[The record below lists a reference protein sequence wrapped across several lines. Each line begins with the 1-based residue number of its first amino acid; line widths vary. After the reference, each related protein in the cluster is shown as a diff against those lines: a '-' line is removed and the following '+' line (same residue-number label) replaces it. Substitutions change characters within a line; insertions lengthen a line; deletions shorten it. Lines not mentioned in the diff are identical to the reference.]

1 MPIYPYRCENCGF
14 QKDALQKLSD
24 APLRDCP
31 ECGEPRLVKQLTAA
45 GFALKGTGWYVTDF
59 RDSGKKAGPS
69 DAAKPA
75 AAAAE
80 ASSGSASDTTSA
92 TPAAAAESTSTSS
105 ATASA
110 SAPTPSATA
119 PSSAAPPAS
128 AAGA

>member
-31 ECGEPRLVKQLTAA
+31 ECGQPRLVKQLTAA

-59 RDSGKKAGPS
+59 RDSGKKSAPS

-75 AAAAE
+75 AAAVE
-80 ASSGSASDTTSA
+80 ASGSASDNNSA
-92 TPAAAAESTSTSS
+92 PAASAAESTSTPS

-110 SAPTPSATA
+110 SAPTSSATA
-119 PSSAAPPAS
+119 PTSAAPPAS

>member
-31 ECGEPRLVKQLTAA
+31 ECGQPRLVKQLTAA

-59 RDSGKKAGPS
+59 RDSGKKSSPS
-69 DAAKPA
+69 DASKPA
-75 AAAAE
+75 GAAAD
-80 ASSGSASDTTSA
+80 ASVGASDTQSA
-92 TPAAAAESTSTSS
+92 PPAAPAESASTSS
-105 ATASA
+105 TTASA
-110 SAPTPSATA
+110 PSSAATT
-119 PSSAAPPAS
+119 SSAAPPAS

>member
-31 ECGEPRLVKQLTAA
+31 ECGQPRLVKQLTAA

-59 RDSGKKAGPS
+59 RDSGKKSAPS

-75 AAAAE
+75 AAAE
-80 ASSGSASDTTSA
+80 ASGTPSAP
-92 TPAAAAESTSTSS
+92 PAAAAESTSTAS

-110 SAPTPSATA
+110 SAPTSSATA
-119 PSSAAPPAS
+119 SSSAAPPAS

>member
-31 ECGEPRLVKQLTAA
+31 ECGQPRLVKQLTAA
-45 GFALKGTGWYVTDF
+45 GFALKGTGWYATDF
-59 RDSGKKAGPS
+59 RDSGKKSPPS

-80 ASSGSASDTTSA
+80 ASGGAPDATSA
-92 TPAAAAESTSTSS
+92 PPAAAAESASKTSAAASASASTSS
-105 ATASA
+105 ATA
-110 SAPTPSATA
+110 T
-119 PSSAAPPAS
+119 SSAAPPAS

>member
-1 MPIYPYRCENCGF
+1 MPIYSYRCENCGF

-24 APLRDCP
+24 SPLRDCP
-31 ECGEPRLVKQLTAA
+31 ECGQPRLVKQLTAA

-59 RDSGKKAGPS
+59 RDSGKKSASS

-80 ASSGSASDTTSA
+80 AGGTTSA
-92 TPAAAAESTSTSS
+92 PSAASTDSASTASN
-105 ATASA
+105 TASA
-110 SAPTPSATA
+110 SGSSASA

>member
-31 ECGEPRLVKQLTAA
+31 ECGQPRLVKQLTAA

-75 AAAAE
+75 AA
-80 ASSGSASDTTSA
+80 
-92 TPAAAAESTSTSS
+92 ESTSTSS

-128 AAGA
+128 ATGA

>member
-24 APLRDCP
+24 VPLRDCP
-31 ECGEPRLVKQLTAA
+31 ECGQPRLVKQLTAA

-59 RDSGKKAGPS
+59 RDSGKKSAPS

-80 ASSGSASDTTSA
+80 ASGGAGETTSA
-92 TPAAAAESTSTSS
+92 TPAAAAEPTSTSS

-110 SAPTPSATA
+110 SAPTSSATA

>member
-31 ECGEPRLVKQLTAA
+31 ECGQPRLVKQLTAA

-59 RDSGKKAGPS
+59 RDSGKKSAPS
-69 DAAKPA
+69 DPAKPA

-80 ASSGSASDTTSA
+80 ASGGAGETTSA
-92 TPAAAAESTSTSS
+92 TPAAAAEPTSTSS

-110 SAPTPSATA
+110 SAPTSSVTA

>member
-1 MPIYPYRCENCGF
+1 MPIYSYRCENCGF

-24 APLRDCP
+24 TPLRDCP
-31 ECGEPRLVKQLTAA
+31 ECGQPRLVKQLTAA

-59 RDSGKKAGPS
+59 RDSGKKSASS

-80 ASSGSASDTTSA
+80 AGGGSSGITSAPSAVSTDSASTASN
-92 TPAAAAESTSTSS
+92 
-105 ATASA
+105 TASA
-110 SAPTPSATA
+110 SGSSASA

>member
-31 ECGEPRLVKQLTAA
+31 ECGQPRLVKQLTAA

-59 RDSGKKAGPS
+59 RDSGKKSASS

-75 AAAAE
+75 AASAE
-80 ASSGSASDTTSA
+80 TSGGASDATSA
-92 TPAAAAESTSTSS
+92 PPAAAAESTSTSS
-105 ATASA
+105 AAASA
-110 SAPTPSATA
+110 SAPTSSATA

-128 AAGA
+128 ATGA

>member
-1 MPIYPYRCENCGF
+1 MPIYSYRCENCGF

-24 APLRDCP
+24 TPLRDCP
-31 ECGEPRLVKQLTAA
+31 ECGQPRLVKQLTAA

-59 RDSGKKAGPS
+59 RDSGKKSASS

-80 ASSGSASDTTSA
+80 AGGTTSA
-92 TPAAAAESTSTSS
+92 PSAASTDSASTASN
-105 ATASA
+105 TASA
-110 SAPTPSATA
+110 SGSSASA

>member
-31 ECGEPRLVKQLTAA
+31 ECGQPHLVKQLTAA

-59 RDSGKKAGPS
+59 RDSGKKSAPS

-75 AAAAE
+75 AAAE
-80 ASSGSASDTTSA
+80 ASGTPSAPS
-92 TPAAAAESTSTSS
+92 AAESTSTSS
-105 ATASA
+105 AAASA
-110 SAPTPSATA
+110 SAPTSTATA

-128 AAGA
+128 ATGA